1 MSTPI
6 RAVLRVDPE
15 TIPQLRVL
23 LEECLELLD
32 EKLGDLS
39 SGGRMIDAW
48 MNDPVSIRV
57 RDVYNASVMEAPDGG
72 YAMLRAYE
80 TELWRV
86 HGELGR
92 MEAEYRR
99 TEDENAALFGSR
111 A

>member
-1 MSTPI
+1 MSSPS
-6 RAVLRVDPE
+6 RAVLRVEPE
-15 TIPQLRVL
+15 TIPQVRAL

-48 MNDPVSIRV
+48 MNDPVSIRM
-57 RDVYNASVMEAPDGG
+57 RDLYNASVMDAPDGG
-72 YAMLRAYE
+72 YAALRAYE
-80 TELWRV
+80 AELVRV
-86 HGELGR
+86 HQELGR

-99 TEDENAALFGSR
+99 TEDGNAALFGEP